1 MVKTYEGEIMTGRSH
16 TPEDIKK
23 IESKFE
29 LSIWE
34 KAMGWRKRQMVEAQ
48 INEVSE
54 KIRNDTLEEV
64 AKEFDKM
71 KPFGDTAQSFA
82 TYVRMMKR

>member
-1 MVKTYEGEIMTGRSH
+1 MVGVVFTEPLKQSLRRRTVV
-16 TPEDIKK
+16 
-23 IESKFE
+23 E
-29 LSIWE
+29 LNIWE

>member
-1 MVKTYEGEIMTGRSH
+1 MV
-16 TPEDIKK
+16 
-23 IESKFE
+23 E
-29 LSIWE
+29 LNIWE

-64 AKEFDKM
+64 AREIEKM
-71 KPFGDTAQSFA
+71 KVFGPDTLGSF
-82 TYVRMMKR
+82 TVVIRGMKR